1 LDSRPVLVVGLVA
14 ETRITR
20 RLGWPTV
27 IGGGTYEGA
36 LAASERAAR
45 DQPAALISFG
55 LAAGL
60 DPALRPGAVLA
71 PDDVLVAG
79 ERIPTD
85 PTLRVQFGCMAGG
98 TLIGVTDVVA
108 TASAKQALFNAT
120 GARAADVESGA
131 VALVARERCIPF
143 AVLRAICDPAVRD
156 LPSAALGGLDRHGA
170 ISITHVLGSLIRDPW
185 QISALLALA
194 ADARAAQRALRDI
207 IASYSGGSRS
217 SARHRRGI
225 DGRLKAGHSG

>member
-1 LDSRPVLVVGLVA
+1 LDSSPVFVVGLVA

-27 IGGGTYEGA
+27 IGGGTYQGA

-45 DQPAALISFG
+45 DRAVALISFG

-71 PDDVLVAG
+71 PDHVLVAG
-79 ERIPTD
+79 QRIPTD
-85 PTLRVQFGCMAGG
+85 PTLQVGFGRMAGG
-98 TLIGVTDVVA
+98 TLIGVTEVVA
-108 TASAKQALFNAT
+108 RASAKQALFGAT

-131 VALVARERCIPF
+131 VALVAREWGIPF
-143 AVLRAICDPAVRD
+143 AVLRAICDPAERD
-156 LPSAALGGLDRHGA
+156 LPSAALAGLDRHGA
-170 ISITHVLGSLIRDPW
+170 ISITHVLGSLIKDPR

-194 ADARAAQRALRDI
+194 ADARAAQQALRHVV
-207 IASYSGGSRS
+207 ASYRS
-217 SARHRRGI
+217 EIPA
-225 DGRLKAGHSG
+225 DFAEVGR